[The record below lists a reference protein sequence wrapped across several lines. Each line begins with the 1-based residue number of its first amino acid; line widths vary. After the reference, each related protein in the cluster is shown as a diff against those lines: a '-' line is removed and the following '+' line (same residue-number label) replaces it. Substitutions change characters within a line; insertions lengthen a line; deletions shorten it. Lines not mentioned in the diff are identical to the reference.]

1 MPLALLPLV
10 TVESLG
16 LKRFGTLSGLA
27 NFAQT
32 VGAMLGPVIAGRV
45 FDVTRRYTVAFELF
59 IATLLIGA
67 AALFACLPLTVDESQ
82 PQQQRQ
88 GWRERI
94 ARPAVANS
102 EKGLSGH

>member
-45 FDVTRRYTVAFELF
+45 FDVTRSYTVAFELF

-67 AALFACLPLTVDESQ
+67 AALFACLPLTVDESH
-82 PQQQRQ
+82 
-88 GWRERI
+88 
-94 ARPAVANS
+94 APAATPRAA
-102 EKGLSGH
+102 

>member
-1 MPLALLPLV
+1 LV

-27 NFAQT
+27 NIAQT

-45 FDVTRRYTVAFELF
+45 FDVTRSYTGAFELF

-67 AALFACLPLTVDESQ
+67 AALFACLPLTVDESH
-82 PQQQRQ
+82 
-88 GWRERI
+88 
-94 ARPAVANS
+94 APAATPRAA
-102 EKGLSGH
+102 